1 MGSNFLIEAS
11 NVFLERGDAV
21 LGEFWD
27 VVLQDDSI
35 VVSLLDAFMHRG
47 QSVEDTQRGASLS
60 GSIGHEDARRG
71 GGCGQQTDVV
81 FEAAVVVGKAVAH
94 EEESHGRRRGGWGDG
109 MFVRKA
115 AGQEPHEDTHPAT
128 PQKRHRPNARHRE

>member
-11 NVFLERGDAV
+11 DVFLERGDAV
-21 LGEFWD
+21 LGEFRD
-27 VVLQDDSI
+27 VVLQDNSV

-47 QSVEDTQRGASLS
+47 QAVEDAKRGTSLG

-81 FEAAVVVGKAVAH
+81 LQAAVVVGQAVAH
-94 EEESHGRRRGGWGDG
+94 EEESHGRRRGGWCDG

-115 AGQEPHEDTHPAT
+115 AGQEPHEGPHTTT
-128 PQKRHRPNARHRE
+128 PQKRHRPNARQRE